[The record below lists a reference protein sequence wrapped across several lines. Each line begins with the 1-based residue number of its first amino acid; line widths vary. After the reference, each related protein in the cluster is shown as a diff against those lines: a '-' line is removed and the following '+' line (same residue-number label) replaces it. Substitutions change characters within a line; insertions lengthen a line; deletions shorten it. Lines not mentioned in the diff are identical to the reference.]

1 MKLRI
6 WKFETIQVFFR
17 CGLKPKSMLQQWR
30 FHLRKISRKQKDV
43 IYFEKKV
50 SPFST
55 ITQVTGALERNCENI
70 KLRENRG
77 EELVSLTTIG
87 YAIKEFSVPRDLLE
101 AILDLTPFFRAIERE
116 S

>member
-1 MKLRI
+1 
-6 WKFETIQVFFR
+6 
-17 CGLKPKSMLQQWR
+17 ML
-30 FHLRKISRKQKDV
+30 
-43 IYFEKKV
+43 YFEKNV
-50 SPFST
+50 SPLST
-55 ITQVTGALERNCENI
+55 ITQVTGALERICENI

>member
-30 FHLRKISRKQKDV
+30 FHLRKLYGSKKML
-43 IYFEKKV
+43 YFEKNV